1 MIKVLKI
8 LWSKIK
14 SLFMGKKPSLGSSEQ
29 THWVNHIYDQTRW
42 WPDGQIHWANIH
54 GFDEGPG

>member
-1 MIKVLKI
+1 MIKALKVI
-8 LWSKIK
+8 WSKVK
-14 SLFMGKKPSLGSSEQ
+14 SLFKKTSNSSEQ